1 LLVTDERWLADPA
14 GAVNALPRG
23 AGVVFRHYGDP
34 KRAARARVL
43 ADICRAR
50 GLVFLIAGDPALAAC
65 VRAQGVHLPEFQIA
79 RSRGLRRMRPR
90 WLITVAAHGESAL
103 CKAARSGAN
112 AVLLAPVFATA
123 SHPERKPLGPLRF
136 AALVRRVPLP
146 VYALGG
152 INAETA
158 KRLAGS
164 GAAGLGALGAL
175 RP

>member
-90 WLITVAAHGESAL
+90 WLITVAAHGERAL